1 MRSILCYGDS
11 NTWGYDPETGERFGR
26 DERWPGVLQ
35 ARLGDTAHV
44 IEAGL
49 SGRTSAFDDPF
60 DSNLNGLTF
69 LPVCLATHQPIDV
82 VVVFLGTNDVF
93 LPEGITAHY
102 AAQGVGA
109 LVDGSARSE
118 AGPRGEPPK
127 TLVVVPPPFAPL
139 GRWEPW
145 SPHGEAESARFSEA
159 FPRMAEEHPCA
170 LLDLRGVVDSSPIDG
185 IHFDVPAHA
194 GIGAAVAKAL
204 TDMH

>member
-109 LVDGSARSE
+109 LVDVIARSE

-139 GRWEPW
+139 GSWEPW
-145 SPHGEAESARFSEA
+145 SPHGEAESARFSDA
-159 FPRMAEEHPCA
+159 FRRMVEEHPCV

-185 IHFDVPAHA
+185 IHFDVPAHT

-204 TDMH
+204 TDMR

>member
-109 LVDGSARSE
+109 LVDVIARSE

-139 GRWEPW
+139 GTWEPW
-145 SPHGEAESARFSEA
+145 SPHGEAESARFSDA
-159 FPRMAEEHPCA
+159 FRRMVEEHPCV

-185 IHFDVPAHA
+185 IHFDVPAHT

-204 TDMH
+204 TDMR

>member
-1 MRSILCYGDS
+1 M
-11 NTWGYDPETGERFGR
+11 
-26 DERWPGVLQ
+26 
-35 ARLGDTAHV
+35 

-109 LVDGSARSE
+109 LVDVIARSE

-139 GRWEPW
+139 GTWEPW
-145 SPHGEAESARFSEA
+145 SPHGEAESARFSDA
-159 FPRMAEEHPCA
+159 FRRMVEEHPCV

-185 IHFDVPAHA
+185 IHFDVPAHT

-204 TDMH
+204 TDMR

>member
-26 DERWPGVLQ
+26 DERWPGVLR
-35 ARLGDTAHV
+35 ARVGDTVDV

-49 SGRTSAFDDPF
+49 SGRTSAFDDPL

-93 LPEGITAHY
+93 LPAGITAHY

-109 LVDGSARSE
+109 LVDVIARST
-118 AGPRGEPPK
+118 AGPGGGPPK
-127 TLVVVPPPFAPL
+127 SLVVVPPPFAPL
-139 GRWEPW
+139 GQWEPW
-145 SPHGEAESARFSEA
+145 SPHGEAESAQFSEA
-159 FPRMAEEHPCA
+159 FQRMAEEHPCA
-170 LLDLRGVVDSSPIDG
+170 VLDLRGLVESSPTDG

-194 GIGAAVAKAL
+194 AIGAAVAGAL
-204 TDMH
+204 ADMD